1 MSMKDL
7 VTIVI
12 PCKNEEDYIGF
23 LLSDLIRQTNLHEV
37 RIIIADAQSTDST
50 RDIINYYK
58 FFLNIELIEGGS
70 VSVGRNTG
78 AELSTTPYILFI
90 DADVRFFDTSVIADA
105 VQLIHSKQLDLV
117 TLSVKNYGKE
127 WQATMLFQF
136 FNICNKVM
144 TKFTPF
150 AVGAFFLTRQSVFHA
165 LGGFP
170 SKYHT
175 SEDYILSK
183 KYHVSK
189 FKITNGYFGQN
200 ERRFKKLGYIGM
212 IRYIFVNFLNRN
224 NLKHFE
230 KTNIKYWD

>member
-1 MSMKDL
+1 MNLSEL
-7 VTIVI
+7 VTIVV
-12 PCKNEEDYIGF
+12 PCKNEERYIGH
-23 LLSDLIRQTNLHEV
+23 LLSDLEYQVGTEDV

-70 VSVGRNTG
+70 VSVGRNAG
-78 AELSTTPYILFI
+78 DGLATTPYILFI
-90 DADVRFFDTSVIADA
+90 DADVRFFDTNVIADA

-117 TLSVKNYGKE
+117 TLNVKNYGKE

-136 FNICNKVM
+136 FNFCNSIM
-144 TKFTPF
+144 SRFTPF
-150 AVGAFFLTRQSVFHA
+150 AVGAFFLTRKSVFDA
-165 LGGFP
+165 FGKFP
-170 SKYHT
+170 INYHT
-175 SEDYILSK
+175 SEDYILSRQ
-183 KYHVSK
+183 YDVRK
-189 FKITNGYFGQN
+189 FKIVNHYFGQD

-212 IRYIFVNFLNRN
+212 IRYMFVNFLNRN